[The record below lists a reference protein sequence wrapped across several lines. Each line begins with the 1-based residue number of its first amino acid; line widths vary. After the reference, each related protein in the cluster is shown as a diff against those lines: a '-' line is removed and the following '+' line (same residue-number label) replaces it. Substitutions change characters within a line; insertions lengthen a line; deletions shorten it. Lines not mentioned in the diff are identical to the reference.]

1 MVVSELCDRAVQ
13 LIEVVAKKSQKN
25 KEEAQAVIDDLLRLK
40 GWAYPHLTTDDIV
53 RVVRCKKCKFY
64 KKYKKK
70 DDRKSLPFYACSLTK
85 TKRSPD
91 FYCKDGREP

>member
-1 MVVSELCDRAVQ
+1 MVVSELCDQAVK
-13 LIEVVAKKSQKN
+13 LLKIVVKKSSKN
-25 KEEAQAVIDDLLRLK
+25 AAEAEQVIDDLLRLK

-53 RVVRCKKCKFY
+53 RVVRCKHCKHY

-70 DDRKSLPFYACSLTK
+70 DDRKSQPFWACSLTK
-85 TKRSPD
+85 IKQDPD